1 MKCSG
6 LQKNQHI
13 QIQSTEAGQEKK
25 FQERYTNQY
34 NNQEERIEWV
44 TIGVESTKNSKGPC

>member
-25 FQERYTNQY
+25 FQERYPNQY

-44 TIGVESTKNSKGPC
+44 TIGVESTKNSKFC